1 MKNNIFKNLM
11 LENNWK
17 NNYLYEQV
25 KYWFGRYIEN
35 KNDDY
40 YLDTLNYKINCLIE
54 NIKNVSWFDNDDDFY
69 DNLINEA
76 NFIREYANN
85 L

>member
-1 MKNNIFKNLM
+1 MTNNIFKNLK

-17 NNYLYEQV
+17 NVYAYQQV
-25 KYWFGRYIEN
+25 KYWLNIYMEN
-35 KNDDY
+35 KKDKY

-54 NIKNVSWFDNDDDFY
+54 KIEDVSWFSDNDNFY
-69 DNLINEA
+69 NNLINEA

>member
-1 MKNNIFKNLM
+1 MTNNIFKNLK

-17 NNYLYEQV
+17 NVYAYQQV
-25 KYWFGRYIEN
+25 KYWLNIYMEN
-35 KNDDY
+35 KKDKY

-54 NIKNVSWFDNDDDFY
+54 KIENVSWFDNDDNFY
-69 DNLINEA
+69 NNLINEA
-76 NFIREYANN
+76 NFIREYVNN

>member
-1 MKNNIFKNLM
+1 MNNNIFKNLM
-11 LENNWK
+11 LENSWK
-17 NNYLYEQV
+17 NVYAYKQV
-25 KYWFGRYIEN
+25 KYWFNRYMEN
-35 KNDDY
+35 KKDKY

-54 NIKNVSWFDNDDDFY
+54 KIEDVSWFSDNDNFY
-69 DNLINEA
+69 NNLINEA

>member
-1 MKNNIFKNLM
+1 MTNNIFKNLK

-17 NNYLYEQV
+17 NVYAYEQV
-25 KYWFGRYIEN
+25 KYWLNIYMEN
-35 KNDDY
+35 KKDKY

-54 NIKNVSWFDNDDDFY
+54 KIEDVSWFSDNDNFY
-69 DNLINEA
+69 NNLINEA

>member
-1 MKNNIFKNLM
+1 MNNNIFKNLM
-11 LENNWK
+11 LENSWK
-17 NNYLYEQV
+17 NVYAYEQV
-25 KYWFGRYIEN
+25 KYWFNRYMEN
-35 KNDDY
+35 KKDKY

-54 NIKNVSWFDNDDDFY
+54 KIEDVSWFSDNDNFY
-69 DNLINEA
+69 NNLINEA

>member
-1 MKNNIFKNLM
+1 MNNNIFKNLM
-11 LENNWK
+11 LENSWENV
-17 NNYLYEQV
+17 YAYEQV
-25 KYWFGRYIEN
+25 KYWFNRYMEN
-35 KNDDY
+35 KKDKY

-54 NIKNVSWFDNDDDFY
+54 KIEDVSWFSDNDNFY
-69 DNLINEA
+69 NNLINEA

>member
-1 MKNNIFKNLM
+1 MNNNIFKNLM
-11 LENNWK
+11 LENSWK
-17 NNYLYEQV
+17 NVYAYEQI
-25 KYWFGRYIEN
+25 KYWFNRYMEN
-35 KNDDY
+35 KKDKY

-54 NIKNVSWFDNDDDFY
+54 KIEDVSWFSDNDNFY
-69 DNLINEA
+69 NNLINEA

>member
-11 LENNWK
+11 LENSWK
-17 NNYLYEQV
+17 NIYAYKQV
-25 KYWFGRYIEN
+25 KYWFNRYMEN
-35 KNDDY
+35 KKDKY
-40 YLDTLNYKINCLIE
+40 YLDTLNYKINYLIE
-54 NIKNVSWFDNDDDFY
+54 KIEDVSWFSDNDDFY
-69 DNLINEA
+69 NNLINEV

>member
-1 MKNNIFKNLM
+1 MTNNIFKNLK

-17 NNYLYEQV
+17 NVYAYQQV
-25 KYWFGRYIEN
+25 KYWLNIYMEN
-35 KNDDY
+35 KKDKY

-54 NIKNVSWFDNDDDFY
+54 KIENVSWFDNDDNFY
-69 DNLINEA
+69 NNLINEA